1 MSMKTLGF
9 VLLLPAQNYPLPFP
23 QDGAPQ
29 ETTWQGM
36 RARFAPRG
44 RIHREE
50 VVSGSPR
57 GIIIEIK

>member
-23 QDGAPQ
+23 QNGAPQ

-36 RARFAPRG
+36 RARA
-44 RIHREE
+44 
-50 VVSGSPR
+50 SPLAAASTAR
-57 GIIIEIK
+57 KS